1 MYKVIQSVDLQP
13 GPGGTVKF
21 EGALYG
27 SMVSFFHVNAEPNKG
42 ASLHKHPYPETWIV
56 RTGKAR
62 FTVGGEDI
70 ESGAGDIVV
79 AGAEIPHKFM
89 NVGTER
95 LEIICIHPSPQ
106 IIQELIE
113 E

>member
-1 MYKVIQSVDLQP
+1 MYQVIRSIDLQP
-13 GPGGTVKF
+13 NPGGTVKF

-27 SMVSFFHVNAEPNKG
+27 SRASFFHVNAEPG
-42 ASLHKHPYPETWIV
+42 MGSALHKHPYPETWIV
-56 RTGKAR
+56 RTGKVR

-70 ESGAGDIVV
+70 EASPGDIVV
-79 AGAEIPHKFM
+79 AGPEIPHKFK
-89 NVGTER
+89 NVGIER